1 MQELDAGAAAADHMG
16 EESTVGEASAA
27 EATAEANSLLR
38 LVKLSRFGLF
48 SSKSRNVVVA
58 EAHLLPLLEVDVM
71 ALLHFCRSLWFCRMT
86 SA

>member
-1 MQELDAGAAAADHMG
+1 MQELDAGAAAPDHMG
-16 EESTVGEASAA
+16 EESTGGEAAA
-27 EATAEANSLLR
+27 AVATVATSLLR

-58 EAHLLPLLEVDVM
+58 EAHLLPLLELEVI
-71 ALLHFCRSLWFCRMT
+71 ALLHFWRSLWFCLMT